1 LVRELLKHVP
11 RCAPSANGPMVFFL
25 GRLKDL
31 DIVTSLLEHAA
42 KKTPGDSGTC
52 YRKVHLD

>member
-1 LVRELLKHVP
+1 VP
-11 RCAPSANGPMVFFL
+11 RCAPSANRPMVFFL

-42 KKTPGDSGTC
+42 KITPGDSSTC